1 MTEAVESK
9 SAATEAGHS
18 VVQQDVS
25 SESVSAFHHVFG
37 GTNSIHTDAEA
48 ARRSQIDGVVQH
60 GVKTLYPL
68 ISVLLNQC
76 PPESNPSVRVDVKF
90 LAAVT
95 GGETVSSSLK
105 ILSSLIENDER
116 VTRFEVAITNQEEK
130 KAVAG
135 TAIITTR

>member
-1 MTEAVESK
+1 MTEAVGSK
-9 SAATEAGHS
+9 SAAKEGAHS

-37 GTNSIHTDAEA
+37 GTNSIHTDPEA

-68 ISVLLNQC
+68 IAVLLNQC
-76 PPESNPSVRVDVKF
+76 PPESNPSVRVDAKF

-105 ILSSLIENDER
+105 VLSSLIENNER
-116 VTRFEVAITNQEEK
+116 VIRFEVAITNQEEK
-130 KAVAG
+130 KAVVG
-135 TAIITTR
+135 TATITTR